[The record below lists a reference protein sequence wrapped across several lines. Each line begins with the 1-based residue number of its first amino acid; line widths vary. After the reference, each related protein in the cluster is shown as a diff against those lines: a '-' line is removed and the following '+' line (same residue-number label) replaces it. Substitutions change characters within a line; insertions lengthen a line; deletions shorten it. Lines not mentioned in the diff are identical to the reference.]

1 MLHWEWNNVIIYS
14 QPSLPCIFLR
24 NILKREQYEKSL
36 NLISVLLFLFCS
48 ENWSQLSICL
58 LQTRSSLSQENCSFC
73 PALSSH
79 ICQCCYCFPANITFE
94 FLFQPQFNV
103 SSCCLKQ
110 FSCLERLMAQTP
122 PALPTYLC
130 WRRKFISEA
139 ISFWWKLCLKT
150 NFQSCKINVSFSTSK
165 TYQNIKL

>member
-1 MLHWEWNNVIIYS
+1 MKQCNYLFSAFFAVY
-14 QPSLPCIFLR
+14 FLR

-110 FSCLERLMAQTP
+110 FSCLERLMAQHKHP
-122 PALPTYLC
+122 LLSQPTYAGDENSY
-130 WRRKFISEA
+130 RKQFH
-139 ISFWWKLCLKT
+139 FDG
-150 NFQSCKINVSFSTSK
+150 NFA
-165 TYQNIKL
+165 